1 MIVIFPGKIHE
12 LVLLPRESVLT
23 DAQMKLLDALMGQV
37 MITSKYVLMTGGLP
51 EILVVTMRLVV

>member
-1 MIVIFPGKIHE
+1 MIVIFPGKIPK

-37 MITSKYVLMTGGLP
+37 MITSNYVLMTGGLP